1 MIQTQNNDKLSIRVK
16 YLTNTEI
23 EEQTVSDIQTNKY
36 KDRKTPEKRKSAITI
51 AFYFTE
57 RTFEVE
63 TVFMKDIYFVKI
75 FFAKL

>member
-36 KDRKTPEKRKSAITI
+36 KDRKTYRKKESPQ
-51 AFYFTE
+51 
-57 RTFEVE
+57 
-63 TVFMKDIYFVKI
+63 
-75 FFAKL
+75 LL